1 MRLLVV
7 EDEPDIRAALI
18 KGLQREG
25 YAVDGAATAR
35 DALDAIDVTRYDL
48 ILLDLNLPDLNGMSL
63 LGTLRDAGDE
73 TRILIL
79 SAEKDLDTR
88 IRGLDLGAN
97 DYLVKPFDF
106 SELCARI
113 RALLRRDFTHLP
125 PVLAAG
131 RLTLDRTTRRVRY
144 DGAEIVLTR
153 KEFEILSY
161 LIQHP
166 DRTISA
172 EELMEH
178 VWDENA
184 DPFSQV
190 IRVHIYSLRRKL
202 TQATGGPE
210 PIETVK
216 GVGYRLRDGVRDVH
230 VRREGPADGK
240 EVRR

>member
-7 EDEPDIRAALI
+7 EDEPDIRSALI

-25 YAVDGAATAR
+25 YAVDGAATGR
-35 DALDAIDVTRYDL
+35 DALDAVDATRYDL
-48 ILLDLNLPDLNGMSL
+48 MLLDLNLPDLNGMTIL
-63 LGTLRDAGDE
+63 TTLRDAGDE

-106 SELCARI
+106 SELSARI
-113 RALLRRDFTHLP
+113 RALLRREFTHQP
-125 PVLAAG
+125 PILAAG
-131 RLTLDRTTRRVRY
+131 LLTLDRATRRVRY
-144 DGAEIVLTR
+144 DGTEIVLTR

-161 LIQHP
+161 LMQHP
-166 DRTISA
+166 GRTIPA
-172 EELMEH
+172 EELVEH

-190 IRVHIYSLRRKL
+190 LRVHIYSLRRKM
-202 TQATGGPE
+202 TQATGGLE

-216 GVGYRLRDGVRDVH
+216 GVGYRLHDGICEAQARHEVK
-230 VRREGPADGK
+230 PDGK